1 MIDTW
6 RSHARGGLFVDLN
19 QECDNCV
26 SPHRCAGHGAAIQG
40 AIDVSDDDQLSS
52 PASTPPARKS
62 IPPFEALRAFDAV
75 ARLGGVRKAAQGLRR
90 NHAVV
95 SRHLRTVEEWT
106 GTTLIERTPTGAVLT
121 EDGVRYHRQIALA
134 IDSIANATIDLMKR
148 GVENCIDIWSMPGFA
163 YQWLMAHLETFED
176 SNPGL
181 TIALKPTQRTPNF
194 DRQEADIDIRF
205 SPLFGEPL
213 RLSPNC
219 RSVEIARPPTIAVAS
234 PAYLA
239 NAPKA
244 EIPRDLLE
252 HQLIHEEDF
261 SDWNQW
267 LAAHGLHDEV
277 DLTGLRLFHGH
288 LTLVAARRG
297 RGIALTNHYVAADDL
312 ASGALVEIGGT
323 SNSFEHIPLGAYVF
337 VARADRWDVGP
348 IRRFRE
354 WLLEAVADDA
364 PPDDADS

>member
-1 MIDTW
+1 M
-6 RSHARGGLFVDLN
+6 
-19 QECDNCV
+19 
-26 SPHRCAGHGAAIQG
+26 
-40 AIDVSDDDQLSS
+40 SDDDRPSS

-95 SRHLRTVEEWT
+95 SRHLRTVEDWT

-121 EDGVRYHRQIALA
+121 EDGVRYHRQIAHA
-134 IDSIANATIDLMKR
+134 IDTIANATIDLMKR

-163 YQWLMAHLETFED
+163 YQWLMAHLEAFECA
-176 SNPGL
+176 NPGL
-181 TIALKPTQRTPNF
+181 MIALRPTQRVPDF
-194 DRQEADIDIRF
+194 ERHEADIDIRF
-205 SPLFGEPL
+205 DPLFGESL
-213 RLSPNC
+213 KLSPSC
-219 RSVEIARPPTIAVAS
+219 KSIEIARPPTIAVAS
-234 PAYLA
+234 RAYLES
-239 NAPKA
+239 APKVDV
-244 EIPRDLLE
+244 PRDLLA

-261 SDWNQW
+261 SDWTRW
-267 LAAHGLHDEV
+267 LAAHGLHDDV
-277 DLTGLRLFHGH
+277 DITGLRLFHGH
-288 LTLVAARRG
+288 LTLDAARRG

-323 SNSFEHIPLGAYVF
+323 SESFEHIPLGAYVF

-354 WLLEAVADDA
+354 WLLSAVAEDS
-364 PPDDADS
+364 PPEIV